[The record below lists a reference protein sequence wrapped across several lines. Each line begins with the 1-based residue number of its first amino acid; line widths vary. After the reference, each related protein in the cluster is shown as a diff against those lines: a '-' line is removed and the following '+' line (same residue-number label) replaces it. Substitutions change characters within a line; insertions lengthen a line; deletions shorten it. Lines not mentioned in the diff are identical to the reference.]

1 MTDQQENDALSESA
15 AKVLGWVRG
24 QIGWYRLDE
33 SGRPPVSFGNYT
45 ILPRFAS
52 DWSLLPEMLAWLR
65 ERLPDA
71 DVVLSQDNSLKE
83 CQAVVWPKAAGSMT
97 ARGDLVGGVVVK
109 GGDTFPEA
117 VARLVIAVAKRLL
130 GSNTQTIRL

>member
-1 MTDQQENDALSESA
+1 MATEQELNDLSKRV
-15 AKVLGWVRG
+15 AKVLGWICS
-24 QIGWYRLDE
+24 QIGWYRLDK
-33 SGRPPVSFGNYT
+33 SGRPPASFGNYT

-71 DVVLSQDNSLKE
+71 DVVLSQDNSLQE

-109 GGDTFPEA
+109 GGDTLPEA
-117 VARLVIAVAKRLL
+117 VARLVVAVAEREEGK
-130 GSNTQTIRL
+130 